1 MTFACGFA
9 GAAVPIAV
17 ISFIS
22 LLRPFY
28 IYMTKVYGVVGFPV
42 EHSLSPVMHNAAF
55 EALGMDCTYQAFRV
69 KGEHLQDAVTGAK
82 HLGFGGLNVTIPH
95 KEAVIKFIRPDPVAA
110 EIGAANT
117 IDFTKMIAYNTDA
130 AGAVAALRDGG
141 VDVRK
146 KNVLVLGAGGA
157 ARAVVYGLLKEKA
170 SVTIANR
177 TPAKA
182 ADLATYMR
190 AVGDVFG
197 TSLDGLQEKVRL
209 ADVIVNTTTVG
220 MGRED
225 RPLVT
230 RDMLDRTQTVFDLVY
245 RPLET
250 PLLKEAKAAGAKTV
264 DGIAMLARQGAISF
278 EIWTGVK
285 PPLDVMEKS
294 ARDAAI

>member
-1 MTFACGFA
+1 
-9 GAAVPIAV
+9 
-17 ISFIS
+17 
-22 LLRPFY
+22 
-28 IYMTKVYGVVGFPV
+28 MTKVYGVVGFPV

>member
-1 MTFACGFA
+1 
-9 GAAVPIAV
+9 
-17 ISFIS
+17 
-22 LLRPFY
+22 
-28 IYMTKVYGVVGFPV
+28 MTKVYGVIGFPV

-55 EALGMDCTYQAFRV
+55 EALGMDCVYEAFAV
-69 KGEHLQDAVTGAK
+69 KGEHLRDAVTGAK

-95 KEAVIKFIRPDPVAA
+95 KEAVIKFIKPDPRAA

-117 IDFTKMIAYNTDA
+117 IDFTKMMAFNTDA
-130 AGAVAALRDGG
+130 PAAVAALTDNG
-141 VDVRK
+141 VEVRK

-182 ADLATYMR
+182 ADLAAYMR

-197 TSLDGLQEKVRL
+197 TSLDDLKDKVRL
-209 ADVIVNTTTVG
+209 AEIIVNTTPVG
-220 MGRED
+220 MSWED

-230 RDMLDRTQTVFDLVY
+230 RDMLDRTQVVFDLVY
-245 RPLET
+245 RPPET

-264 DGIAMLARQGAISF
+264 DGIAMLARQGALSF
-278 EIWTGVK
+278 EIWTGIK
-285 PPLDVMEKS
+285 PPLEVMERS
-294 ARDAAI
+294 ARNAV